1 MAYSVVI
8 AEDFRMIREI
18 FESAVQGARGYTLAS
33 SFMTAEDAVSY
44 LSENEADLVLM
55 DVLFPGSMN
64 GLDAAAVIKEARPL
78 TKIIIVTS
86 MPELTYISRAKDI
99 GVEGFWQKEIQEQPI
114 REIMDR
120 VMKGEIVYPVKTS
133 TVAIGRTTS
142 NDFTDR
148 EIEILRLL
156 VAGASNKEIADA
168 LSVEASTI
176 KMHISNMLKKTG
188 YRSRLELAVKARHL
202 GIAIND

>member
-99 GVEGFWQKEIQEQPI
+99 GVEGGSGTADTRDHGPRDE
-114 REIMDR
+114 RRDR
-120 VMKGEIVYPVKTS
+120 
-133 TVAIGRTTS
+133 
-142 NDFTDR
+142 
-148 EIEILRLL
+148 
-156 VAGASNKEIADA
+156 
-168 LSVEASTI
+168 LSRQDKHCSHRQNH
-176 KMHISNMLKKTG
+176 KQ
-188 YRSRLELAVKARHL
+188 
-202 GIAIND
+202 